1 MTNYLINDFKNWKP
15 LEYLWLFIAVAFI
28 SLANYNGTALDWATA
43 ITNVV
48 CVILVAKGRVSNY
61 IWGLVGV
68 LTYGVTALNAD
79 LYGNAA
85 LNLLYYVPMQFY
97 GMYLWH
103 KNKPSNLP
111 DVPTKILTKAQA
123 LLTLGV
129 LAVATLGYGSFL
141 ATTADPF
148 PMLDAFTAV
157 GSVIAMW
164 LMVKQYAEQWLI
176 WIAINIGTVYIWLVT
191 AQSTGASYAILAM
204 WLVFLGNSIM
214 GAYKGYFVRV
224 NK

>member
-1 MTNYLINDFKNWKP
+1 
-15 LEYLWLFIAVAFI
+15 
-28 SLANYNGTALDWATA
+28 
-43 ITNVV
+43 
-48 CVILVAKGRVSNY
+48 
-61 IWGLVGV
+61 
-68 LTYGVTALNAD
+68 
-79 LYGNAA
+79 YGNAA